1 MKGKCGRIEILHP
14 LAVNMKLKKMCE
26 RREPLDH
33 DALSTVVLIQ
43 KWRYNC
49 YARLAIHSVSPT
61 CTSFRARSP
70 DELPSIGTA
79 NSVDVRAISGNAK
92 RTPTSSHKKMLQV

>member
-61 CTSFRARSP
+61 GRSFRAR
-70 DELPSIGTA
+70 PSWDVPSTGRA
-79 NSVDVRAISGNAK
+79 NAFDVLAMSGSAK
-92 RTPTSSHKKMLQV
+92 RTPTSSHKKILQV